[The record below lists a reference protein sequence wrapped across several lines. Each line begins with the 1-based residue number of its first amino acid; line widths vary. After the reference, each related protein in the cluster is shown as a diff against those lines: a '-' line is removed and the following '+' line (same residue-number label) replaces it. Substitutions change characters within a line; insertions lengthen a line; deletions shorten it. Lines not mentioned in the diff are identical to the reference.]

1 LPQTEELRAKL
12 EQAMGLI
19 REVVNGSLEIM
30 LQQPERSKEV
40 TSLWEDFLSEFL
52 SFVKKR
58 GKETRR
64 NLFTAVSFRKIWP
77 K

>member
-1 LPQTEELRAKL
+1 MPQTEELRAKL

-19 REVVNGSLEIM
+19 REVVNSSLEIM

-40 TSLWEDFLSEFL
+40 TGLWEDFLGEFL

>member
-1 LPQTEELRAKL
+1 MPQTEELRAKL

>member
-1 LPQTEELRAKL
+1 MPQTEELRAKL

-19 REVVNGSLEIM
+19 REVVNSSLEIM
-30 LQQPERSKEV
+30 RQQPERSKEV

-58 GKETRR
+58 GKETKR

>member
-1 LPQTEELRAKL
+1 MPQTEELRAKL

-19 REVVNGSLEIM
+19 REVVNSSLEIM